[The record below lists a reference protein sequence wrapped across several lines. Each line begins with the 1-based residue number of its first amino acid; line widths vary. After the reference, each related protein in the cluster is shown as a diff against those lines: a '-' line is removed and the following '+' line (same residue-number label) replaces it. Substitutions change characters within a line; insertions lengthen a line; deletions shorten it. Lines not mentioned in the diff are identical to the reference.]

1 MRRIL
6 LVMAMLLACA
16 LCFARTYGLT
26 LHLHS
31 YVPPRAEV
39 AWNGEEPVVV
49 SNFNESAMTA
59 IKERGEYQVVTFT
72 AA

>member
-1 MRRIL
+1 MRRGL
-6 LVMAMLLACA
+6 LIMAMLLACVM
-16 LCFARTYGLT
+16 CFAETYSFT

-49 SNFNESAMTA
+49 SNFNESATA
-59 IKERGEYQVVTFT
+59 AIEEREGYQVVTFT

>member
-6 LVMAMLLACA
+6 LIMAMLLVCA
-16 LCFARTYGLT
+16 MCFARTYGLT

-31 YVPPRAEV
+31 YVPPRAEI

-49 SNFNESAMTA
+49 SNFNESATVA
-59 IKERGEYQVVTFT
+59 IDERGGYQVVTFT

>member
-6 LVMAMLLACA
+6 LIMAMLLICTM
-16 LCFARTYGLT
+16 CFARTYGLT

-39 AWNGEEPVVV
+39 AWNEEEPVVV
-49 SNFNESAMTA
+49 SNFNESATA
-59 IKERGEYQVVTFT
+59 AIEERGEYQVVTFT